1 MINNT
6 SLPAELERQKTK
18 AIAPTL
24 KSLKTSLLII
34 LIIALVS
41 VVFNILQLLITYSLM
56 QSFSETGV
64 ITTQLDN
71 LSKSV
76 EGMTVIVNENTL
88 TDDVNALSQK
98 IDVLSTLVKEFQ
110 TNPISQPTNSGLMN
124 TTLHLRF
131 ICSDSASGES
141 ISECPIH
148 IKVLAVEPVSD
159 FDVQGN
165 NQEAI
170 FPPLRFR
177 LSISVQVSGYQPY
190 ANVFEFVE
198 TGIIQD
204 YSIKLKK

>member
-6 SLPAELERQKTK
+6 VLPAELEHSKSK
-18 AIAPTL
+18 AGSTTL
-24 KSLKTSLLII
+24 KSLKILVLILLLIA
-34 LIIALVS
+34 LIS
-41 VVFNILQLLITYSLM
+41 VVFNFFQFLFSYRLIQT
-56 QSFSETGV
+56 FSENGT
-64 ITTQLDN
+64 IMTQLDN

-76 EGMTVIVNENTL
+76 DGMTVIANENTL

-98 IDVLSTLVKEFQ
+98 IDVLLTLVNENQ
-110 TNPISQPTNSGLMN
+110 TNTISQTTNSGLMN
-124 TTLHLRF
+124 TPLHLHF
-131 ICSDSASGES
+131 VCSDSASGES

-148 IKVLAVEPVSD
+148 IKVLAVEPASD

-190 ANVFEFVE
+190 ASVFEFVE
-198 TGIIQD
+198 TGVVQD